1 MSSDSTPP
9 LPPIESPPPESMGE
23 PPAPLTPPRTPI
35 PADLDTPWDK
45 ADVVIFFAFGLLML
59 FLISS
64 IFSALAVAYLH
75 VPVNQV
81 VKFGATNAGFVV
93 SRQVVWFGCLLVYL
107 YAVIRRRTAEPFWRA
122 IGWRKLR
129 LGEAGGAVLVPA
141 FLLGGAML
149 ALGADLSSFLYKTTK
164 ELPIEAL
171 YSTRRGLEYV
181 MAFGILVAPL
191 VEETVFRGFVY
202 PVLARRFGIF
212 LGITLTGALFGLVHM
227 PQLWG
232 GWGQI
237 ATLLVV
243 GIVLTA
249 ARAAGHSVLASY
261 LMHLGY
267 NGFLFAGIFMTPEA
281 LRTLHP

>member
-1 MSSDSTPP
+1 
-9 LPPIESPPPESMGE
+9 
-23 PPAPLTPPRTPI
+23 
-35 PADLDTPWDK
+35 
-45 ADVVIFFAFGLLML
+45 
-59 FLISS
+59 
-64 IFSALAVAYLH
+64 
-75 VPVNQV
+75 
-81 VKFGATNAGFVV
+81 
-93 SRQVVWFGCLLVYL
+93 
-107 YAVIRRRTAEPFWRA
+107 
-122 IGWRKLR
+122 
-129 LGEAGGAVLVPA
+129 
-141 FLLGGAML
+141 ML